1 MMNWKSMAALA
12 LSAAL
17 ALTALGGCSAKGDG
31 STSADGSS
39 SVEPMDLSKVTD
51 PYLATAG
58 LSADTVVAT
67 AGDHEITAGNVLYW
81 LSYTADSASYYYSMM
96 GMSDLPWDTET
107 DGQTMEEA
115 FLDGALKTA
124 AMYTLIPGIAQEH
137 GLSLSDQEKQ
147 EGEDALS
154 SMLSDAGS
162 QQLMDHMMW
171 SSALTAPLYTQFY
184 QANLLNDKLMDALCG
199 EGTEGYPTD
208 DQVLTYA
215 QDSLGIAYRVKHILL
230 KTVDTSSPLTD
241 ENGNATGEYTPLDDE
256 TVAQKKAQAE
266 DILAQL
272 QAADDKQALFD
283 QLMEEYSED
292 SPSGFEGMDAAL
304 GDMVEPFETA
314 ALALEPGEISGIVES
329 PYGYHIILRLPLEAD
344 SYREDYIAYLMG
356 QQQQAWLDENPIQ
369 TNENFDKIDPSAYYN
384 QLLSLRAA
392 VEEEAAALQEDASTG
407 DSSTGDSSTGDAST
421 ADTSGAASSSQG

>member
-1 MMNWKSMAALA
+1 
-12 LSAAL
+12 
-17 ALTALGGCSAKGDG
+17 
-31 STSADGSS
+31 
-39 SVEPMDLSKVTD
+39 
-51 PYLATAG
+51 
-58 LSADTVVAT
+58 
-67 AGDHEITAGNVLYW
+67 
-81 LSYTADSASYYYSMM
+81 MM

-147 EGEDALS
+147 EGEDALN

-184 QANLLNDKLMDALCG
+184 QANLLNDKLMDALYG

-230 KTVDTSSPLTD
+230 KTVDTNSPIAD

-283 QLMEEYSED
+283 QLMQEYSED

-329 PYGYHIILRLPLEAD
+329 PYGYHIILRLPLDPAD
-344 SYREDYIAYLMG
+344 YRGSLITSRMQERSDQWLADEGVQTPDAYA
-356 QQQQAWLDENPIQ
+356 QS
-369 TNENFDKIDPSAYYN
+369 DPRACRAKVESV
-384 QLLSLRAA
+384 QAA
-392 VEEEAAALQEDASTG
+392 VYQEVQAAQEAAGG
-407 DSSTGDSSTGDAST
+407 DSSGS
-421 ADTSGAASSSQG
+421 ASSSGN

>member
-162 QQLMDHMMW
+162 QELMDHMMW

-184 QANLLNDKLMDALCG
+184 QANLLNDKLMDALYG

-230 KTVDTSSPLTD
+230 KTVDTNSPIAD

-283 QLMEEYSED
+283 QLMQEYSED

-344 SYREDYIAYLMG
+344 YREDYISYLMG

-407 DSSTGDSSTGDAST
+407 DASTGDASTGDTST